1 MCVYGEGSTCTSKVR
16 MQLQN
21 QRTLELEGTPETIQ
35 SKLFLPFILQ
45 REMEAQ
51 TDEMTQPELRRQ
63 LMLELRLEN
72 GILAN
77 FLCAFSIPASRGKG
91 DAI

>member
-1 MCVYGEGSTCTSKVR
+1 